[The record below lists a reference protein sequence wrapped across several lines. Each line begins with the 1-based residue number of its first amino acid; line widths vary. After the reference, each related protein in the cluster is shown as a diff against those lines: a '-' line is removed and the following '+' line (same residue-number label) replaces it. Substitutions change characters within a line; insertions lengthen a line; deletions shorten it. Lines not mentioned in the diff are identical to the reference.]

1 MANGRDTLR
10 LVTLSTG
17 GRPVEVLDLNDAN
30 QYWRDRDAGF
40 TYTPPPA
47 TQQVARTG
55 RRYGGGRV
63 VGESHDNATVAWTAY
78 VRGTTVTSA
87 AQRVEQLLDEINDAA
102 RGRYVEWAP
111 DGLSSSFMEIAGP
124 GTWLAVYDPL
134 QLSQAFG
141 MRVQITFPVLPL
153 VRWAPMTIGDDF
165 SVNSLSDYTFDSLAS
180 SDVSVSSGN
189 LYAAGGSL
197 TSERRVRHTA
207 RGYDL
212 LEGQATVKST
222 PSTTITGY
230 KIGVILRARDASNYV
245 EVYVDDNGTNSRLRI
260 DVVQAGSRTN
270 RASTNLAARLSSG
283 TAAWVRGRIV
293 GGTITSP
300 SPVVTAEYF
309 TSAPTPTGTPTLTA
323 SYTLVGGDGLLT
335 SSAGKAGWSWVP
347 QNSAA
352 STVDDFEFRPF
363 TYRNLTLPQLIAPA
377 DTIPGTAPALAE
389 AVVSPSGGASPPAWP
404 LLAWTKVRDPAATS
418 RLFGIYEAES
428 ASFFNGTWVVS
439 AQAGAR
445 GGNELRSSTGSV
457 DASYAEFSFAAANT
471 LEPDDFTDEQ
481 ISIEVW
487 ARVIVSAGLV
497 DPRITA
503 YIAVTTSVG
512 VAGSQPTIEFG
523 TTGKRLTVP
532 SSGTVYRFVRL
543 GTIMIDAV
551 TSSAPK
557 LLLFY
562 TTESGSAAVPHGV
575 DYVMTVPARR
585 RACGATGV
593 QAGTTQS
600 FAPTV
605 DPWIKRVRADLS
617 TTAQEPGGSAFRTAG
632 VGGSLIQPSPGPNR
646 WLVKLSSLVPDDPSS
661 DATSEQLAHNAT
673 VSLDV
678 TPRSH
683 LLRNA

>member
-212 LEGQATVKST
+212 LEGRRLSRARPPRLSPATRSASSYAPATPRTTSRST
-222 PSTTITGY
+222 STTTAPTADCG
-230 KIGVILRARDASNYV
+230 LMSSRRAR
-245 EVYVDDNGTNSRLRI
+245 G
-260 DVVQAGSRTN
+260 RTGH
-270 RASTNLAARLSSG
+270 RR
-283 TAAWVRGRIV
+283 
-293 GGTITSP
+293 
-300 SPVVTAEYF
+300 
-309 TSAPTPTGTPTLTA
+309 
-323 SYTLVGGDGLLT
+323 
-335 SSAGKAGWSWVP
+335 
-347 QNSAA
+347 
-352 STVDDFEFRPF
+352 
-363 TYRNLTLPQLIAPA
+363 
-377 DTIPGTAPALAE
+377 
-389 AVVSPSGGASPPAWP
+389 
-404 LLAWTKVRDPAATS
+404 TS
-418 RLFGIYEAES
+418 R
-428 ASFFNGTWVVS
+428 
-439 AQAGAR
+439 R
-445 GGNELRSSTGSV
+445 G
-457 DASYAEFSFAAANT
+457 
-471 LEPDDFTDEQ
+471 
-481 ISIEVW
+481 
-487 ARVIVSAGLV
+487 
-497 DPRITA
+497 
-503 YIAVTTSVG
+503 
-512 VAGSQPTIEFG
+512 
-523 TTGKRLTVP
+523 
-532 SSGTVYRFVRL
+532 
-543 GTIMIDAV
+543 
-551 TSSAPK
+551 
-557 LLLFY
+557 
-562 TTESGSAAVPHGV
+562 
-575 DYVMTVPARR
+575 
-585 RACGATGV
+585 
-593 QAGTTQS
+593 
-600 FAPTV
+600 
-605 DPWIKRVRADLS
+605 
-617 TTAQEPGGSAFRTAG
+617 
-632 VGGSLIQPSPGPNR
+632 
-646 WLVKLSSLVPDDPSS
+646 
-661 DATSEQLAHNAT
+661 
-673 VSLDV
+673 
-678 TPRSH
+678 
-683 LLRNA
+683 